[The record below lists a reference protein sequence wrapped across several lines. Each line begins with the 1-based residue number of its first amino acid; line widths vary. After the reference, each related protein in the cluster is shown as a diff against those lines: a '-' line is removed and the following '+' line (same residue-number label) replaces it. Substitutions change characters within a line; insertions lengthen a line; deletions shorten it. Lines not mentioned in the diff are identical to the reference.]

1 MEKTFLFFDIE
12 CANMFDGVG
21 KICSF
26 GYVLTDEDF
35 NIMDSDDVVMNPETE
50 FDWYLFSPKN
60 KCPLAYSKDYFRSK
74 PNFEAYYKPIK
85 NLLEFPGRKVIGFGS
100 KDDVGFI
107 VSACERYGL
116 AGINFSSWDI
126 STIISQ
132 KKQMH
137 KSLVNWCEEYKI
149 DVSGLTAHKSC
160 DDAMMT
166 MLVAKAFCQKQDI
179 SLEQLLD
186 ANKDI
191 KLSVEKYLELR
202 ENRFHIEELSKKIAE
217 LFGKKSRAPLT
228 KRLQGEY
235 SFGFKIKTDIDLAF
249 KLANLVYRH
258 GGMLMKNL
266 KKSGTVIMLDDCGS
280 EIVENMKK
288 RGLSVLTV
296 QQFEELVRME

>member
-166 MLVAKAFCQKQDI
+166 MLVAKAFCQEQGI

-202 ENRFHIEELSKKIAE
+202 
-217 LFGKKSRAPLT
+217 
-228 KRLQGEY
+228 EY